1 MTGSGNRLPDAIFYG
16 GVSAF
21 LALLVFVSRGD
32 VGLIRGCEILL
43 GGTLLVGILAAVVWV
58 ARHLWQTPTTPT
70 ALELSRRFESVRSMD
85 GARFEVFVADLFRAM
100 GHRVMLC
107 AGAGDQGVDMVVYP
121 RGERV
126 AVQCKNHSRPVGNR
140 PVQEVY
146 AGARHHRCV
155 EAWVVAPAGYTRGAR
170 DLAKSTGVSLYD
182 ADAIR
187 QWIKYVDRI
196 EIQLAGEARPQAS
209 HPALQTHPQSK
220 NVQKASKKV
229 SWYPHPDDPPRRQG
243 PTRARAA
250 RPARERRGVE
260 DTTGEQAPRSGWRP

>member
-16 GVSAF
+16 GVSVC
-21 LALLVFVSRGD
+21 LALLVLVSRGD
-32 VGLIRGCEILL
+32 VGLIRGCEILYGCTL
-43 GGTLLVGILAAVVWV
+43 LIGTLAGVVWV

-85 GARFEVFVADLFRAM
+85 GARFEAFVADLFRTM

-107 AGAGDQGVDMVVYP
+107 GGAGDQGVDMIVYP

-126 AVQCKNHSRPVGNR
+126 AVQCKNYSRPVGNR

-182 ADAIR
+182 ANTIR
-187 QWIKYVDRI
+187 QWISNVDRL
-196 EIQLAGEARPQAS
+196 ERQLAGETQPQAS
-209 HPALQTHPQSK
+209 HTDHQ
-220 NVQKASKKV
+220 
-229 SWYPHPDDPPRRQG
+229 
-243 PTRARAA
+243 RA
-250 RPARERRGVE
+250 
-260 DTTGEQAPRSGWRP
+260 